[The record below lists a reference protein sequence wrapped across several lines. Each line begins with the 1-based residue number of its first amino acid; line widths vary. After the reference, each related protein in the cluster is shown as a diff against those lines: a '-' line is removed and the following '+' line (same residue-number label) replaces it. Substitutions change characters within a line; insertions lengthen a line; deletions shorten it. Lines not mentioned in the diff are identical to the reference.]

1 MTTEEKL
8 QHFYEVSMDT
18 AREEA
23 TKVLD
28 EYKAALE
35 TEMER
40 HKQEKQAASE
50 SQFKIDS
57 DNAAREINKAL
68 SAEHLHIKRCI
79 HCCHLWVPCCQWGCF
94 GYNQNG

>member
-28 EYKAALE
+28 DYKAAL
-35 TEMER
+35 
-40 HKQEKQAASE
+40 
-50 SQFKIDS
+50 
-57 DNAAREINKAL
+57 
-68 SAEHLHIKRCI
+68 
-79 HCCHLWVPCCQWGCF
+79 
-94 GYNQNG
+94 

>member
-23 TKVLD
+23 TKVLENTRMLWKQIWND
-28 EYKAALE
+28 
-35 TEMER
+35 

-50 SQFKIDS
+50 RQFKADA

-68 SAEHLHIKRCI
+68 SAEHLHIKRKLVQKTAEIKRKYLC
-79 HCCHLWVPCCQWGCF
+79 
-94 GYNQNG
+94 